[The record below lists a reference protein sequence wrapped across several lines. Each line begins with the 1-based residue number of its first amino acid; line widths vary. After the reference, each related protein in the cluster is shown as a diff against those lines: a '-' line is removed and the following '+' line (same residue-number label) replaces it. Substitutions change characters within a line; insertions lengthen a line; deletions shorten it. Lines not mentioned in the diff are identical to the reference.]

1 MATEIRRWKI
11 GDVQISRLIEVGP
24 VDLPPVALFP
34 DATRE
39 QVCGV
44 AWLHPHFATPDG
56 QIKLNFQCFLIEV
69 GGRKILVHTCV
80 GEHKRLAADIL
91 SHLVTGFLDTLKA
104 AGAGPDDI
112 DAVLCTHLHFDH
124 VGWNTRL
131 VDGEWRPTFP
141 KARYLFGREEIA
153 FALTNPA
160 HEGDE
165 SLAESIKPILD
176 AGLADPVESDH
187 RLCDEIRLIPTPGHT
202 PGHVSVW
209 ISSKGEEAI
218 ITGDAVHH
226 PLQIAHPE
234 IVSSFCHEPA
244 RGVETRRLLFN
255 RLADEPFLVIGT
267 HFTGPT
273 AGFVVRDGETW
284 RLNLDEAER

>member
-1 MATEIRRWKI
+1 MVAEIRRWQV
-11 GDVQISRLIEVGP
+11 GDVRISRLIEVGP
-24 VDLPPVALFP
+24 VEVPPDALFP
-34 DATRE
+34 DATPGHV
-39 QVCGV
+39 QKV

-56 QIKLNFQCFLIEV
+56 QIKLNFQCFLIEI
-69 GGRKILVHTCV
+69 GGRRILVDTCV
-80 GEHKRLAADIL
+80 GEHKRLAVEL
-91 SHLVTGFLDTLKA
+91 LNNLVTGFLETLKA

-112 DAVLCTHLHFDH
+112 DTVLCTHLHFDH

-131 VDGEWRPTFP
+131 VNGTWQPTFP

-153 FALTNPA
+153 FALANPA

-165 SLAESIKPILD
+165 SLTESVKPILD
-176 AGLADPVESDH
+176 AGLADSVESDH

-209 ISSKGEEAI
+209 IASRGEEAV

-244 RGVETRRLLFN
+244 RGAETRRQLFR
-255 RLADEPFLVIGT
+255 RLAGEPVLVIGT
-267 HFTGPT
+267 HFTEPT
-273 AGFVVRDGETW
+273 AGFLVRDGETW
-284 RLNLDEAER
+284 RLDLDATH